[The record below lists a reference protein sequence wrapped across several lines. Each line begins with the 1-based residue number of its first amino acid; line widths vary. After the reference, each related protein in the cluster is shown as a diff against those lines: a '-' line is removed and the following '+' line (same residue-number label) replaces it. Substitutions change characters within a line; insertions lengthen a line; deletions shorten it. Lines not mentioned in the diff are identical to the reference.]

1 MARFRGGS
9 EALTSHSLSVDRI
22 LRTTATADNLVPGL
36 NGFDYT
42 LANATS
48 YDRSRRETLVSD
60 ALFDYLT
67 EAADDPGAQV
77 VRYVHQLLY
86 DEAHAIPTARGIGS
100 KRELDADAA
109 STLVSNVRTLGE
121 FSGMLENRSHV
132 FSWPIDGFYMC
143 PSCDATYRSPQDDC
157 RECGFD
163 FVTRAYCRHCSDRH
177 IVTWY
182 CRVVTN

>member
-1 MARFRGGS
+1 VVP

-22 LRTTATADNLVPGL
+22 LRTTATADELVPGL

-86 DEAHAIPTARGIGS
+86 DEPRTRSQLHE
-100 KRELDADAA
+100 ELAA
-109 STLVSNVRTLGE
+109 TLELLMP
-121 FSGMLENRSHV
+121 MLR
-132 FSWPIDGFYMC
+132 
-143 PSCDATYRSPQDDC
+143 R
-157 RECGFD
+157 R
-163 FVTRAYCRHCSDRH
+163 
-177 IVTWY
+177 
-182 CRVVTN
+182 